1 VCHATGESIAAHNL
15 GEGASGVMM
24 IPIPRP
30 GVYHGVTGLESARQT
45 PGVTEILISAAPG
58 QRYQTYPD
66 ESSYLG
72 FIFARGSGPDMVTSA
87 LRGAHACLEFDLA
100 TELNTLKS
108 VLPGRT
114 LTA

>member
-1 VCHATGESIAAHNL
+1 
-15 GEGASGVMM
+15 
-24 IPIPRP
+24 
-30 GVYHGVTGLESARQT
+30 
-45 PGVTEILISAAPG
+45 
-58 QRYQTYPD
+58 
-66 ESSYLG
+66 
-72 FIFARGSGPDMVTSA
+72 MVTSA